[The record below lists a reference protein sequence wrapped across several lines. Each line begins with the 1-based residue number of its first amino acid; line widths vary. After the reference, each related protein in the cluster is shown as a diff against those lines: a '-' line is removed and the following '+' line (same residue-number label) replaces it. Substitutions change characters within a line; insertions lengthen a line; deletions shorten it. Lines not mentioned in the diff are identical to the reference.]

1 MEEKHGFI
9 KEALRRINAPTP
21 KWFKK
26 LRNISGGVALVAGT
40 ILLFPVALPAGLTTV
55 LGYAVAVGTGIAAA
69 SQSGEDKNKDNAE
82 GTR

>member
-40 ILLFPVALPAGLTTV
+40 ILLSPIVLPEGLATV
-55 LGYAVAVGTGIAAA
+55 LGYAFAVGTGIATA
-69 SQSGEDKNKDNAE
+69 SQSAEDKNKDADK
-82 GTR
+82 